1 MVFQRHASSKSRTL
15 RVCGFVA
22 AYAFALAT
30 GTAVLIAAFGSFDD
44 ARLDGRDGSTL
55 TPAEIVM
62 QQTAERGLPQP
73 EALLLASRNLPN
85 DKRGF

>member
-1 MVFQRHASSKSRTL
+1 MVSHRHATSKSHTL

-22 AYAFALAT
+22 AYVFALAT

-44 ARLDGRDGSTL
+44 GRLPGPDGSTL
-55 TPAEIVM
+55 TAAEVVM

-73 EALLLASRNLPN
+73 EALLLAARNLPN